1 MHFNSALF
9 HRPTLLELLRL
20 SLPMV
25 VSQGAFA
32 VMIFTDRYFMSQI
45 DPLHMAAAMGGGVAS
60 FFSMSLFLGLL
71 AYSNALVAQY
81 FGAGEKD
88 KCARVVSQGVI
99 IAVACMPVLLLI
111 AYFVADLF
119 SAMGHQSEQVK
130 LEKIYYQ
137 LLVYGSFLP
146 LSKVCLASYFSGI
159 GNTRIVMIC
168 DVLGMMLN
176 IPLSYIL
183 IFGKFGLPELGI
195 VGAAWGTIFSSCFA
209 LLLFLFFYLR
219 SSNRLEFSIADSFR
233 FDRGIMKR
241 FIRLGLPSGLEM
253 FLNVAAFNLFLLMF
267 QSYGIPQ
274 AAAATIVFNW
284 DILAFVPMLGLN
296 IGVISLVGRFVGA
309 NNMQRTNQVIAS
321 AFLVAL
327 AYTGALA
334 LLFVFFRV
342 PLVKVFVQPGGDG
355 DLIIELASF
364 MMLGLATYVMA
375 DGLRIV
381 ASGVLRGAGD
391 TRWLMRYS
399 ALLNWLMLLAQYFII
414 RVLHADPRASWI
426 LFVIMIIALTCLC
439 LWRLFGGKWRDP
451 QILQSVMIE

>member
-1 MHFNSALF
+1 MRFKPSYF
-9 HRPTLLELLRL
+9 HRPTLTELLRL

-71 AYSNALVAQY
+71 SYSNALVAQY

-88 KCARVVSQGVI
+88 KCSRVVSQGMI
-99 IAVACMPVLLLI
+99 IAVLCMPLLLI
-111 AYFVADLF
+111 VAYFVSDLF
-119 SAMGHQSEQVK
+119 AAMGHQKEQVE
-130 LEKIYYQ
+130 LEKVYYQ
-137 LLVYGSFLP
+137 LLVFGSFLP
-146 LSKVCLASYFSGI
+146 LSKVCLASFFSGV
-159 GNTRIVMIC
+159 GKTRVVMVC
-168 DVLGMMLN
+168 DVLGMMMN
-176 IPLSYIL
+176 IPLSYVL
-183 IFGKFGLPELGI
+183 IFGKMGFPELGI

-209 LLLFLFFYLR
+209 LLLFLFVYLGQT
-219 SSNRLEFSIADSFR
+219 NRLEFSINNSLCLDP
-233 FDRGIMKR
+233 GIMRR
-241 FIRLGLPSGLEM
+241 FLRLGLPSGLEM

-267 QSYGIPQ
+267 QSYGIAE

-309 NNMQRTNQVIAS
+309 NNMTRTNQVIVAG
-321 AFLVAL
+321 FLLAL
-327 AYTGALA
+327 AYTGVLA
-334 LLFVFFRV
+334 VIFVSFSL
-342 PLVKVFVQPGGDG
+342 PLVKVFVLPGPDH
-355 DLIIELASF
+355 DLIVDLASF

-375 DGLRIV
+375 DGVRIV

-399 ALLNWLMLLAQYFII
+399 ALLNWLMLLAQYIII
-414 RVLHADPRASWI
+414 RVLHADPKMSWI
-426 LFVIMIIALTCLC
+426 LFVIMIFSLTCLC
-439 LWRLFGGKWRDP
+439 LWRLLGGKWRDP
-451 QILQSVMIE
+451 AILKAVMNE

>member
-1 MHFNSALF
+1 MRLDSALF

-81 FGAGEKD
+81 FGAGERE
-88 KCARVVSQGVI
+88 KCARVVSQGII
-99 IAVACMPVLLLI
+99 IAIFCMPLLLLI

-119 SAMGHQSEQVK
+119 TAMGHESEQVK
-130 LEKIYYQ
+130 LEKVYYQ

-146 LSKVCLASYFSGI
+146 LSKVCLASFFSGT
-159 GNTRIVMIC
+159 GKTRVVMVC

-176 IPLSYIL
+176 IPLSYVL
-183 IFGKFGLPELGI
+183 IFGKLGLPALGI
-195 VGAAWGTIFSSCFA
+195 VGAAWGTIFSSLFA
-209 LLLFLFFYLR
+209 LLLFLLFYLHR
-219 SSNRLEFSIADSFR
+219 SNRAEFSVVESLGL
-233 FDRGIMKR
+233 DRGIMRR

-267 QSYGIPQ
+267 QSYGIAE

-309 NNMQRTNQVIAS
+309 SDMTRTNQVIVS

-327 AYTGALA
+327 AYTGVLA
-334 LLFVFFRV
+334 VIFVVFRL
-342 PLVKVFVQPGGDG
+342 PLVEIFVSPGGEG
-355 DLIIELASF
+355 DRIINLASF

-375 DGLRIV
+375 DGIRIV

-391 TRWLMRYS
+391 TRWLMVYS
-399 ALLNWLMLLAQYFII
+399 ALVNWLMLLAQYVII
-414 RVLHADPRASWI
+414 RVLHADPRASWV
-426 LFVIMIIALTCLC
+426 LFVIMIFSLTCLC
-439 LWRLFGGKWRDP
+439 LWRLLGGKWRDP
-451 QILQSVMIE
+451 TVLGSVMKE